1 MRTLTIGVLLG
12 ALAWLGGSANNIVR
26 ADEPTVLRG
35 TDAPIVLH
43 ADPAGQQSMSYAA
56 AEPGKPL
63 WLLTAF
69 PHDKK

>member
-1 MRTLTIGVLLG
+1 MPAGV
-12 ALAWLGGSANNIVR
+12 AEWFAQNKARS

-56 AEPGKPL
+56 TEPGKPL

-69 PHDKK
+69 PNDKK